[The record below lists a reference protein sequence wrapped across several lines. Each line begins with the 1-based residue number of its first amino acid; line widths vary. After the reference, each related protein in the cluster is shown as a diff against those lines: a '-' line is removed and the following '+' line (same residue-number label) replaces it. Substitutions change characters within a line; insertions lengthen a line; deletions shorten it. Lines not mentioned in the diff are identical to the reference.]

1 MKGTKKYSK
10 STHKKAIDTEG
21 DPYLAKIAP
30 NEAAECRKCGVF
42 YINKRWVLAEESKK
56 SGAGS
61 REFKKVLCPACQ
73 KIKDR
78 YVGGYVSITGPFQA
92 AHRDEIINLIKN
104 KEKVAR
110 SHNPLDRI
118 MDMKD
123 SNGGLEITTT
133 TEKLAQRIGQIL
145 KKSFHGEVEYKW
157 SSDVKLARV
166 RWTR

>member
-10 STHKKAIDTEG
+10 STRKKAIDTEG

-30 NEAAECRKCGVF
+30 DETAECRKCGVVYF
-42 YINKRWVLAEESKK
+42 NKRWVLAEEFDRSKEGSKK
-56 SGAGS
+56 P
-61 REFKKVLCPACQ
+61 KKVLCPACQ
-73 KIKDR
+73 KIKDGFI
-78 YVGGYVSITGPFQA
+78 GGYVTITGPFQA
-92 AHRDEIINLIKN
+92 EHRDEIMNLIKN

-110 SHNPLDRI
+110 THNPLDRI
-118 MDMKD
+118 MDIKESD
-123 SNGGLEITTT
+123 GGLEITTT

-145 KKSFHGEVEYKW
+145 KKAFHGEVEYKW